1 MSLETFWHVQ
11 TALHGQLAGYA
22 PLTALLAAGADSV
35 LDHVPQDTAFPYIA
49 MGEMAARPLEATE
62 QAPYEI
68 DMTLHAYSQAAG
80 MREIKRIMSAVN
92 AALQSGGIN
101 IAGHVMV
108 LCRALE
114 SEARLE
120 KDGVTRHA
128 RMRFRLIVEPT
139 V

>member
-11 TALHGQLAGYA
+11 TALHDRLAGYA
-22 PLTALLAAGADSV
+22 PLTALLAAGAQSV
-35 LDHVPQDTAFPYIA
+35 LDHVPHETPFPYIV
-49 MGEMAARPLEATE
+49 MGEMAARPLSALDD
-62 QAPYEI
+62 APYEI
-68 DMTLHAYSQAAG
+68 DMTIHIYSQTAG
-80 MREIKRIMSAVN
+80 MREAKRIMSAVN

-101 IAGHVMV
+101 VAGHVMV

-114 SEARLE
+114 SETRLE
-120 KDGVTRHA
+120 NDGITRHA